1 MASGKGKATAME
13 NRGGAGLGL
22 GEGPGYRGHL
32 AVWGEGTILHVHCAW
47 LHDRGACQNSELGP
61 KG

>member
-1 MASGKGKATAME
+1 ME

-22 GEGPGYRGHL
+22 GGEPDYRGHL
-32 AVWGEGTILHVHCAW
+32 AVWGEGTILHVYCACD
-47 LHDRGACQNSELGP
+47 HGAFQNSELGP